1 MQLKQINQASTI
13 WNKAKQ
19 IIETLTNE
27 DEQQKM
33 QYILYQRSM
42 TSKELTIFYTFALY
56 LREKQYASLKIK
68 TQLNSLIDDFVKKI
82 K

>member
-1 MQLKQINQASTI
+1 MSKEPNQHMQLKQINQASTI

-42 TSKELTIFYTFALY
+42 TSKELTIFYTFALVVVFQTY
-56 LREKQYASLKIK
+56 VCL
-68 TQLNSLIDDFVKKI
+68 FF
-82 K
+82 